1 MNCCGHNLCGVV
13 PTYTY
18 YKNMRDKQPRNQVEH
33 VMVVL
38 FEEQIKKACMQKSQC
53 SGEESDRT
61 TWALPKGNDLFQRER
76 RASWPPKGVAWS

>member
-38 FEEQIKKACMQKSQC
+38 FEEQIKKACMQRSQGN
-53 SGEESDRT
+53 GERER
-61 TWALPKGNDLFQRER
+61 TWALPKGNDLLEL
-76 RASWPPKGVAWS
+76 